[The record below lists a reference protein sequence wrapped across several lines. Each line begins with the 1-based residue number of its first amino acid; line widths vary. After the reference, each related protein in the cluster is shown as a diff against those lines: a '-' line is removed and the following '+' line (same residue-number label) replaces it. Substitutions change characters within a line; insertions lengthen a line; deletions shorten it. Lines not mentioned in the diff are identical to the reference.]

1 MKCLG
6 EIRDDFISLDM
17 ELIQIEETYTLMG
30 KFNID
35 ISREDQ
41 DIVDG
46 LRYNFN
52 SMLNTVFICSY
63 LKMLNIYSA

>member
-6 EIRDDFISLDM
+6 EIRDDFVSLDI
-17 ELIQIEETYTLMG
+17 ELFQIEETYTLMG

-35 ISREDQ
+35 ILKEDQ
-41 DIVDG
+41 EIVDG

-52 SMLNTVFICSY
+52 SMLNTVLICSH
-63 LKMLNIYSA
+63 LKMLNIYFA